1 MADLLAEGLDLTLR
15 FLKPA
20 GVRLMVRATGGRVET
35 QLLARNSQGE
45 SPTLNP
51 LDLKAA
57 VGQVAEIQV
66 PFKAIGASRPA
77 PVAFIVTL
85 HRGATEIEHHP
96 RHRPIE
102 FEIPD
107 KDFASLNWTA

>member
-1 MADLLAEGLDLTLR
+1 MR
-15 FLKPA
+15 
-20 GVRLMVRATGGRVET
+20 VVVRATSGGVET

-45 SPTLNP
+45 SQTLTP
-51 LDLKAA
+51 PDLKAA

-66 PFKAIGASRPA
+66 PFRAMGVSRPA

-102 FEIPD
+102 FEVPD